1 MLAAGLPVVYHA
13 DSGGAR
19 SRQLPLLVPKLFELL
34 PFPDGADEDEHAGD
48 LRTLTASRS
57 LDDARRVVADA
68 LAEEVA
74 SILQL
79 PVAQVDPSRLLADFG
94 MDSLMAVEL
103 RTAVEARLGVN
114 LPLFSLSERLTL
126 TAMAARLVDPLFG
139 NAEAD
144 PAPTAKSAALAM
156 ARYETSVNV
165 TGPPV
170 PPAEHPSQLAS
181 VSA

>member
-1 MLAAGLPVVYHA
+1 
-13 DSGGAR
+13 
-19 SRQLPLLVPKLFELL
+19 
-34 PFPDGADEDEHAGD
+34 
-48 LRTLTASRS
+48 
-57 LDDARRVVADA
+57 
-68 LAEEVA
+68 
-74 SILQL
+74 
-79 PVAQVDPSRLLADFG
+79 

-156 ARYETSVNV
+156 ARYETSANV